1 MNHHWNSLYATNMD
15 SEVSWTELE
24 PRRSL
29 SLIASACPAPAR
41 VIDVG
46 GGTSPLPGRLL
57 DAGYEVAVLDISEVA
72 LAESR
77 RRLGARADQVRWVP
91 ADITSVPDLGQFDV
105 WHDRAVFH
113 FLTSPLDRAT
123 YVSLLSRTVP
133 LGGHAVVA
141 TFAPDGPDRCSGLEV
156 RRYDEQ
162 SLAAELGVGFA
173 LEASSRETHLTP
185 WGKPQS
191 FQYAVFRRQ

>member
-1 MNHHWNSLYATNMD
+1 MSDHWDSVYATRTD
-15 SEVSWTELE
+15 SEVSWTQPE
-24 PRRSL
+24 PRQSL
-29 SLIASACPAPAR
+29 SLIASACPAPGR

-57 DAGYEVAVLDISEVA
+57 DAGYAIAVLDISEVA

-77 RRLGARADQVRWVP
+77 RRLGARADQVRWIA
-91 ADITSVPDLGQFDV
+91 ADITSMPDLGQFDV

-113 FLTSPLDRAT
+113 FLTSAVDRAA
-123 YVSLLSRTVP
+123 YVSLLLRTVL

-141 TFAPDGPDRCSGLEV
+141 TFAPDGPDQCSGLEV

-162 SLAAELGVGFA
+162 SVAAELGVGFA
-173 LEASSRETHLTP
+173 LEASTRETHTTP
-185 WGKPQS
+185 WGRPQS
-191 FQYAVFRRQ
+191 FQYSLFRRR